1 MLANITNSPL
11 KQYYLMVNNQKVEVN
26 AQVYSEYCNSLAR
39 IRYQN
44 KKIRNTIVSYD
55 NENEKHLLNERVGVE
70 YTKLHSALQ
79 TLDKEDVFI
88 VKGLYFYNLTQK
100 EIAKRLGLSQSAIS
114 YRKSRILNK
123 LRNQLSINLI

>member
-44 KKIRNTIVSYD
+44 KKMRNTIVSYD

-79 TLDKEDVFI
+79 TLAKEDVFI
-88 VKGLYFYNLTQK
+88 VKGLYFHNLTQK
-100 EIAKRLGLSQSAIS
+100 EIAKRLGLSQATIS